1 VTTTH
6 LPLLQPLQSVRA
18 EVVEVAYDEAGPAD
32 GDPVLLLHGFPCDI
46 HSYVDV
52 VPLLA
57 DAGLRVIV
65 PYLRGARADLV
76 LGPVQPTLRPA
87 GGAGRRR
94 HRVHGRPWPTQG
106 SPGRL
111 RLGRPRR
118 MRRRGVVAAA
128 HGSHNLSQEAP
139 HGFAS
144 AILELTDLR
153 SSSGRA

>member
-65 PYLRGARADLV
+65 PYLRGHGPTWFLDPSSPRSGQQAALRADVIEFMDALGLPKTV
-76 LGPVQPTLRPA
+76 LA
-87 GGAGRRR
+87 GYDSGGRAAC
-94 HRVHGRPWPTQG
+94 
-106 SPGRL
+106 
-111 RLGRPRR
+111 
-118 MRRRGVVAAA
+118 VAAA
-128 HGSHNLSQEAP
+128 LWPQRTAAITFPRKPPMGSPA
-139 HGFAS
+139 
-144 AILELTDLR
+144 R
-153 SSSGRA
+153 SWN